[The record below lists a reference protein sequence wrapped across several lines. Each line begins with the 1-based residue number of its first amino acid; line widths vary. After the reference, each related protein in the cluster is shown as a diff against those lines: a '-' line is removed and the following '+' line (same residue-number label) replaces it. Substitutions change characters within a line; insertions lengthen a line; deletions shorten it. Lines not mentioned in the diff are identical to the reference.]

1 MPKAIN
7 QVRYNSTKRQAIL
20 FVGGR
25 TSFPDVYLRLIMS
38 EFDNLD
44 VSIVPTFAAVKD
56 RLNTSPYCRVTLIF
70 SPRSVEAEMETLFEL
85 SKQFPNFDLALAFH
99 DIKDIKN
106 FIDAIGDTALM
117 AKLSFLPLRTRID
130 SAINIFRLLVS
141 GERHICGEVMD
152 YLLSGSFPAGLE
164 IKANMWDQI
173 RSLTAREKDVLGYL
187 SKGEPNKV
195 IAHHLQLSESTV
207 KLHIHHIIGKMG
219 VTNRTEAAIAYVA
232 ATGNFRV
239 E

>member
-1 MPKAIN
+1 
-7 QVRYNSTKRQAIL
+7 
-20 FVGGR
+20 
-25 TSFPDVYLRLIMS
+25 
-38 EFDNLD
+38 
-44 VSIVPTFAAVKD
+44 
-56 RLNTSPYCRVTLIF
+56 
-70 SPRSVEAEMETLFEL
+70 METLFEL

-239 E
+239 CLLYTSPSPRD